1 MTDNSFC
8 IRVRKD
14 VVSFLKK
21 MENLQESCFDPND
34 HYSSRVREIAR
45 AGSHYEILTEIWN
58 THSNDFLLN
67 DESIFQFHKSG
78 KNLRYCFMQNS
89 IVKVS
94 WEVFLEKNN
103 VKEEGLAPEDLE
115 IYSALYDNGDDE
127 SCYEHIE
134 YPVYLRY
141 DLSVEQYQE
150 CFHPYSHL
158 HVGLHNEIR
167 FPISRELTPEM
178 FAQIAIKM
186 TYPELWREK
195 IEKNEILES
204 FKTVKKGCIEVPKK
218 NWSELDKC
226 DLFFC

>member
-58 THSNDFLLN
+58 THSYDFLLN
-67 DESIFQFHKSG
+67 DESIFQFHKTG
-78 KNLRYCFMQNS
+78 KNLRYCFMQNPR
-89 IVKVS
+89 VKVS

-103 VKEEGLAPEDLE
+103 VKEEELAPEDLE
-115 IYSALYDNGDDE
+115 IYSALYENGDDE
-127 SCYEHIE
+127 SCYKHIE

-204 FKTVKKGCIEVPKK
+204 FKIVKKGCVEVPKE

>member
-34 HYSSRVREIAR
+34 HYSDRVREIAR
-45 AGSHYEILTEIWN
+45 DGTHYEILTEIWN
-58 THSNDFLLN
+58 THSYDFLLN

-78 KNLRYCFMQNS
+78 KNLRYCFMQNPR
-89 IVKVS
+89 VKET

-103 VKEEGLAPEDLE
+103 VKEEELVPEDLE
-115 IYSALYDNGDDE
+115 MYIALYENGDDE
-127 SCYEHIE
+127 SCYEHVKC
-134 YPVYLRY
+134 PVYLRY

-167 FPISRELTPEM
+167 FPVSIELTPEM
-178 FAQIAIKM
+178 FAQIAIKI

-204 FKTVKKGCIEVPKK
+204 FKTIKKGCIEIPKK

>member
-58 THSNDFLLN
+58 THSYDFLLN
-67 DESIFQFHKSG
+67 DESIFQFHKFG
-78 KNLRYCFMQNS
+78 KNLRYCFMQNPR
-89 IVKVS
+89 VKVS
-94 WEVFLEKNN
+94 WEAFLEKDN
-103 VKEEGLAPEDLE
+103 VKEEELTPEDLE
-115 IYSALYDNGDDE
+115 IYSALYENGDDE